1 MASKRLNVGH
11 RDALK
16 SLAMTLIVKTAETET
31 LDRAYADA
39 AKAISAHMKKKY
51 PPADMAVLEK
61 YNQAGPDACVYV
73 STGGSNY
80 ERFEF
85 RDNDPLIP
93 VRPGR
98 RNSCNHR
105 TPILLTEAEEKA
117 IKAYFDTKKAR
128 DRDIQQRRN
137 DFYTLID
144 SALTYEELV
153 AVWPAADAL
162 REQILGTSRAI
173 AVMSAEVV
181 ARIRA
186 DAAAKVELPA

>member
-1 MASKRLNVGH
+1 MNAGH

-16 SLAMTLIVKTAETET
+16 ALADKLIAQTA
-31 LDRAYADA
+31 DRAELDTTYAKA
-39 AKAISAHMKKKY
+39 AKAVSDHMKRRY

-61 YNQAGPDACVYV
+61 YGQAHVDRCVYV

-80 ERFEF
+80 QRFEF
-85 RDNDPLIP
+85 RADDALAAL
-93 VRPGR
+93 RPGS

-105 TPILLTEAEEKA
+105 TPLLLTDDEDTALTAYNKASRAREAE
-117 IKAYFDTKKAR
+117 IK
-128 DRDIQQRRN
+128 QRRD
-137 DFYTLID
+137 DFYTLIN

-186 DAAAKVELPA
+186 DAAAVVEVVA